1 MFTRNLH
8 RLMLVTA
15 APVVPLLLLA
25 TAPATERTRVGGTF
39 SVSYTQ
45 RHPLPV
51 SDAPGHALIAT
62 EARGTNR
69 STGATLYKD
78 GAEVRNVE
86 IADLLQGNGPHQG
99 YATFSGQGEETVC
112 KWSGKVT
119 TVLAADKKPVTSFEG
134 TWTRVKGPSGH
145 GTYKGRLTGP
155 DSYTVDW
162 EGEVELSPHAAR

>member
-1 MFTRNLH
+1 MFPRNLH
-8 RLMLVTA
+8 RLMLVSA
-15 APVVPLLLLA
+15 APVVPLLLLT
-25 TAPATERTRVGGTF
+25 TAPAAERTRVEGTF
-39 SVSYTQ
+39 SVSYTR

-69 STGATLYKD
+69 STGATLYMD

-86 IADLLQGNGPHQG
+86 IADLTQGNGPHQG
-99 YATFSGQGEETVC
+99 YATFSGQGRETVC
-112 KWSGKVT
+112 KWSGKIT
-119 TVLAADKKPVTSFEG
+119 TVLDANGKPLTSFEG

-155 DSYTVDW
+155 DSYMVEW
-162 EGEVELSPHAAR
+162 EGEVELSPRAAS